1 MARRAR
7 PLCASVAA
15 LPLLL
20 TLLAA
25 CARVEPAAPAAPTIQ
40 PAGLPPDT
48 DQLRGYPAAD
58 LSRRLG
64 EPDFVREEPPA
75 VIWQYR
81 SADCVADL
89 FLYRNGDE
97 LQVVYAEARDREL
110 IRISRSDCYAGLV
123 ARRARPL

>member
-7 PLCASVAA
+7 PLRASVAA
-15 LPLLL
+15 LPF
-20 TLLAA
+20 LLALLPA
-25 CARVEPAAPAAPTIQ
+25 CARVEPASLAAPSIG

-58 LSRRLG
+58 LARRLG
-64 EPDFVREEPPA
+64 APDFVREEPPA

-81 SADCVADL
+81 SADCVLDL

-97 LQVVYAEARDREL
+97 LRVAYAEARDRGL
-110 IRISRSDCYAGLV
+110 IRISQPDCYAGLV